1 MIPDLS
7 DEGLVRQFGDAMIE
21 MPELFEALRR
31 FAIEN
36 RPRAQ
41 SGGFGMKCDGVT
53 VDRSATV
60 LRFRVSASVR

>member
-7 DEGLVRQFGDAMIE
+7 DRGLVERFGDVMIE

-31 FAIEN
+31 FEIEN

-60 LRFRVSASVR
+60 LRFRIGASVR